1 MSNITLGKVL
11 KAMYKLS
18 GKTLTQLSDESG
30 LTLDTINNLFYA
42 RIQKPGLIGVN
53 ALVNAMGFSI
63 QQLMKFLEEHQELA
77 EDCDVTALF
86 TKYISSAEDT
96 DAAVPAAKENVK
108 AAKGKV
114 SPEIELLNEEHEK
127 QLDRFR
133 AANQRHMEQLQEQHD
148 HQIAQMQ
155 AYENQM
161 QRHFDKSVIALKED
175 HARELERM
183 EKENA
188 RQRKTGRLLAIV
200 VSIETGLILLLLILD
215 MIDRNIGWL
224 R

>member
-1 MSNITLGKVL
+1 MNNLVLGKTL

-18 GKTLTQLSDESG
+18 GKTLTQLSDETD
-30 LTLDTINNLFYA
+30 LTVDTINNLFYA

-63 QQLMKFLEEHQELA
+63 QQLMKFLEEHPELS

-86 TKYISSAEDT
+86 TNYISAAEDT
-96 DAAVPAAKENVK
+96 NAPAAPAKRIVK
-108 AAKGKV
+108 DTKSKL
-114 SPEIELLNEEHEK
+114 PDEIELLNEEHEK

-133 AANQRHMEQLQEQHD
+133 AANQRHVEQLQEQHD

-155 AYENQM
+155 AYEDQM

-188 RQRKTGRLLAIV
+188 RQRKTGRLLAIA

-224 R
+224 K